1 MEKLQDER
9 ISPYDL
15 ISDAYKALEQAKK
28 EFDEYIREKEPMKL
42 RDACEK
48 AWLSVVLA
56 TDYLLVRVS
65 AYKPRGRAERKKLLE
80 TLEKNVE
87 EVKKLGLADRMFARS
102 ERLHS
107 DGFYEGSMDEESFR
121 TEIEKV
127 ERYLSDVQKVAED
140 ISMSPKLSDQLL
152 KSFREIARR
161 YRKV

>member
-1 MEKLQDER
+1 MRE
-9 ISPYDL
+9 IPYDL
-15 ISDAYKALEQAKK
+15 ISYAYKALEQAKK
-28 EFDEYIREKEPMKL
+28 EFDEYIRERDPMKL

-56 TDYLLVRVS
+56 TDYLLVRVG